1 MSEPVKAL
9 AVYELSAAD
18 TDKITAILQRIFQ
31 EVGRHSLNILQV
43 STLAVNFAGTMCRH
57 PAIKEAAALLTL
69 EQWQKTVLIS
79 LMKGWGID
87 PMQFA
92 IELAAVKEMGKIQL

>member
-9 AVYELSAAD
+9 AVFELSAAD

-43 STLAVNFAGTMCRH
+43 TSLAVNFAGTMCQH
-57 PAIKEAAALLTL
+57 TAIKEAMPL
-69 EQWQKTVLIS
+69 EQWQKSVLLS
-79 LMKGWGID
+79 LMNGWGID

-92 IELAAVKEMGKIQL
+92 IEQATVEDMGKIQL

>member
-1 MSEPVKAL
+1 MSEPIEAM
-9 AVYELSAAD
+9 ACFELSAAD

-31 EVGRHSLNILQV
+31 EVGRHPLNILQV
-43 STLAVNFAGTMCRH
+43 TNLAVNFADTIGQHT
-57 PAIKEAAALLTL
+57 AIKQGMPL
-69 EQWQKTVLIS
+69 EQWQKGVLTS

-92 IELAAVKEMGKIQL
+92 IEQAAVKDMGKIQL